1 MMLDPRDT
9 DQILCY
15 KFSNELAQAAKNTF
29 SPSSI
34 DQYAQVA
41 EMLSSLG
48 FPELLEKFKSVM
60 FKVC

>member
-1 MMLDPRDT
+1 M
-9 DQILCY
+9 Q
-15 KFSNELAQAAKNTF
+15 F

-34 DQYAQVA
+34 DQYAKVA

-60 FKVC
+60 FKVCYSVMKVLVKYKLASYPGQF

>member
-1 MMLDPRDT
+1 M
-9 DQILCY
+9 Q
-15 KFSNELAQAAKNTF
+15 F

-60 FKVC
+60 FKVCYSVMKVLVKYKLASYPGQF